1 MDIGILSRSTQLYST
16 RSLYQAGRRK
26 GHMVYV
32 IDHTRCS
39 LSVNNDMP
47 SIFHKEKKIHHLDA
61 IIPRIG
67 ASVTNL
73 GAAVINQFQLMGVQ
87 TATTASAL
95 LKARDKFHCL
105 QILSRA
111 GVPFPKTVL
120 VGKYDNWHQIT
131 RQLGGFPVV
140 VKLIEGTHGIGVELA
155 KDFWQL
161 KHFLHRIFEFH
172 DRVLLQEFI
181 EEAKGGDTRAL
192 VVDGRVVASMKRQA
206 QAGEFRSNLHRGAS
220 SKTINLSEEEVR
232 LVTNVV
238 NAMDIEL
245 AGVDIISSKRG
256 PLVMEVNAS
265 PGLEGIEGTTN
276 VDVAGYIISLLEK
289 KVKLKIE
296 NKLGI

>member
-39 LSVNNDMP
+39 LSVSNEP
-47 SIFHKEKKIHHLDA
+47 PTIFYQEKKIHHLDV

-73 GAAVINQFQLMGVQ
+73 GAAVINQFELMGVQ
-87 TATTASAL
+87 TATTADAL
-95 LKARDKFHCL
+95 LKARDKFRCL
-105 QILSRA
+105 QILAKA
-111 GVPFPKTVL
+111 GVPFPKTFL
-120 VGKYDNWHQIT
+120 VGKYDNWHLIT

-140 VKLIEGTHGIGVELA
+140 VKLLEGTHGIGVELA

-161 KHFLHRIFEFH
+161 KHYLHKIFEFH

-181 EEAKGGDTRAL
+181 KEAKGADVRAL
-192 VVDGRVVASMKRQA
+192 VVDGRVVAGMKRQA

-220 SKTINLSEEEVR
+220 SEAITLSETEVQ
-232 LVTNVV
+232 LVTDVV
-238 NAMDIEL
+238 KAMDIEL
-245 AGVDIISSKRG
+245 AGVDIIQSDRG

-265 PGLEGIEGTTN
+265 PGLEGIEGATGL
-276 VDVAGYIISLLEK
+276 DVAGYIISLLEK
-289 KVKLKIE
+289 KVKT
-296 NKLGI
+296 KLEID